1 MSVGDGSADNPG
13 TESSPDSERT
23 DSGVRYAI
31 ELRDVHKAFS
41 QGRYQ
46 VFRGVELRVPAGQ
59 ITFVLGPSGVGK
71 SVMLKHILGLLKPD
85 QGEVLIFGDHIPYKN
100 ARELNEMRKHFGM
113 LFQNAA
119 LFDDMTV
126 FQNVAFPL
134 VEHRK
139 GLSYQQMREIVS
151 EKLKA
156 VGLVPENSMDKFPN
170 ELSGGMRKRVG
181 LARAIV
187 LEPQILLYDEP
198 TTGLDPVTRSM
209 VDDLIV
215 DTNGKFGL
223 TSVVISHDIPSA
235 LFSADHIAFLFDGR
249 IVFRG
254 TPAEFVR
261 TEHPMARA
269 FLDAEE
275 RHRKEIHA

>member
-1 MSVGDGSADNPG
+1 LGGEQSA
-13 TESSPDSERT
+13 
-23 DSGVRYAI
+23 AI
-31 ELRDVHKAFS
+31 VLRDLHKSFGG
-41 QGRYQ
+41 GRYK
-46 VFRGVELRVPAGQ
+46 VFKGLNLEVPARH

-85 QGEVLIFGDHIPYKN
+85 SGEVSIFGEFIPYGN
-100 ARELNEMRKHFGM
+100 AAALNEMRKHFGM
-113 LFQNAA
+113 LFQYAA

-134 VEHRK
+134 VEHRS
-139 GLSYQQMREIVS
+139 GLTRDQMRDIVAQ
-151 EKLKA
+151 KLLA
-156 VGLVPENSMDKFPN
+156 VGLKPEVAMDKFPN

-215 DTNGKFGL
+215 ETNEKFGL

-235 LFSADHIAFLFDGR
+235 LYSADHIAFLYDGQ
-249 IVFRG
+249 IVFWG
-254 TPAEFVR
+254 TPKEFVR
-261 TEHPMARA
+261 TDHPEARA

-275 RHRKEIHA
+275 RHRREIHP

>member
-1 MSVGDGSADNPG
+1 MSARN
-13 TESSPDSERT
+13 
-23 DSGVRYAI
+23 AI
-31 ELRDVHKAFS
+31 EMKDVHKSFS
-41 QGRYQ
+41 KGRYH
-46 VFRGVELRVPAGQ
+46 VFRGIDFMVPEGKVV
-59 ITFVLGPSGVGK
+59 FLLGPSGVGK
-71 SVMLKHILGLLKPD
+71 SVTLKHILGLLKPD
-85 QGEVLIFGDHIPYKN
+85 SGDVRVFGQSIPYGNPK
-100 ARELNEMRKHFGM
+100 AIAEMRKLFGM

-134 VEHRK
+134 VEHRRSMPK
-139 GLSYQQMREIVS
+139 AEVRAKVV

-156 VGLVPENSMDKFPN
+156 VGLNPEQSMDKFPN

-198 TTGLDPVTRSM
+198 TTGLDPVTRAM

-215 DTNGKFGL
+215 DTNEKFKL

-235 LFSADHIAFLFDGR
+235 LYSADYIAFLFEGK
-249 IVFRG
+249 IVFWG
-254 TPAEFVR
+254 TPEQFRKAD
-261 TEHPMARA
+261 HPMIRS
-269 FLDAEE
+269 FLDSEE
-275 RHRKEIHA
+275 RHRKEMHTL